1 MRRLINDLQPFERV
15 GLALLLAFL
24 VIGQAE
30 RLLP

>member
-15 GLALLLAFL
+15 GLALLFAFL